1 MNITQEATEMY
12 EMCTAMQ
19 KYEEEIAQRAID
31 DFAELL
37 RTLRESGRE
46 ADFDRVIED
55 HGYRERLLKEY
66 SNIDPNGTTWTELQ
80 EQLYTADEIE
90 QSRKRVAA
98 VEPDA
103 AAGDTKVASDTRK
116 NA

>member
-1 MNITQEATEMY
+1 MD

-19 KYEEEIAQRAID
+19 EYKEEITQRAID

-46 ADFDRVIED
+46 DDFDRAIED
-55 HGYRERLLKEY
+55 QEYRESLLQEY

-80 EQLYTADEIE
+80 KQIFTPDEIE
-90 QSRKRVAA
+90 QSRGRVAA
-98 VEPDA
+98 VEPDV
-103 AAGDTKVASDTRK
+103 AAGV
-116 NA
+116 